1 MNFVCNYNANI
12 VKILAALLLIV
23 LINKQGI
30 AQEDPITKA
39 LQEEKQEYEG
49 AKLTASEYEELQRIN
64 TKYQLTEK
72 EQELRSKQRSGQKMG
87 LMDRFRIGKANRK
100 DYVRAKKLDKFRK
113 KKVLSKQND
122 ATRKRMKE
130 NEKKANASYK
140 KNKRRQKRKSFFNL
154 FR

>member
-1 MNFVCNYNANI
+1 
-12 VKILAALLLIV
+12 
-23 LINKQGI
+23 NKQGM
-30 AQEDPITKA
+30 AQEDPITEA
-39 LQEEKQEYEG
+39 LQEEKQDYLG
-49 AKLTASEYEELQRIN
+49 AKLSASEYEELQRIN

-72 EQELRSKQRSGQKMG
+72 VQELRSRQRSGQKLG

-100 DYVRAKKLDKFRK
+100 DYLRAKKLDKFRK

-140 KNKRRQKRKSFFNL
+140 KNKRRQKMKSFFNL